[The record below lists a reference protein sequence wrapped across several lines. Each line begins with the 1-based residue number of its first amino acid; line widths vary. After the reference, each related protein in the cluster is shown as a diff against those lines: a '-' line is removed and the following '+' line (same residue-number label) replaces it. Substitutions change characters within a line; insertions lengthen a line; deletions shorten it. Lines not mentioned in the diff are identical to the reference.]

1 LAFDFWERAEMV
13 QLKLDGKLVKERI
26 VNFIRNA
33 VKQAGFEGVVVGVS
47 GGLDSTVVL
56 HLASEALGPQ
66 NVWAILLPYGTGDEE
81 DLGDASELTDNL
93 GVNSTEIDISPVVQT
108 LLASLT
114 NRDRVRKGNFICRI
128 RMVILYDQAFKHN
141 ALVLGTGNRTEF
153 LLGYFTKYGD
163 GGVDLE
169 PLGDLYKTQVRQLA
183 EYLGVPD
190 RIIQKTP
197 TAGLWPGQTDESEL
211 GFTYEEADRLLCD
224 MLDGGRSDAELL
236 KSGFARELIE
246 RVRQRIRKT
255 EHKRKL
261 PPIARVT
268 NR

>member
-1 LAFDFWERAEMV
+1 MV

-26 VNFIRNA
+26 ANFIRNE
-33 VKQAGFEGVVVGVS
+33 VKQAGLRGVVVGVS
-47 GGLDSTVVL
+47 GGLDSTVIL

-81 DLGDASELTDNL
+81 DLRDASEVTDNL
-93 GVNSTEIDISPVVQT
+93 GVNSTEIDISPVVQS

-114 NRDRVRKGNFICRI
+114 NGDRVRKGNLICRI
-128 RMVILYDQAFKHN
+128 RMMILYDQAFKHD
-141 ALVLGTGNRTEF
+141 ALVLGTGNRTES

-183 EYLGVPD
+183 GYLGVPD

-211 GFTYEEADRLLCD
+211 GFTYEEADRLLCA
-224 MLDGGRSDAELL
+224 MLDGGRSDEELL

-246 RVRQRIRKT
+246 RVRQRIQKT
-255 EHKRKL
+255 EHKRRL